1 MHKQTL
7 PVLLIAILLFTSCSH
22 LYTPALYHADIVYQ
36 PKPAS
41 FDTVKS
47 ATYISAALGAN
58 TSADGQDLLT
68 SGQINISRGYVFNGF
83 NLAYGAFGVAGDY
96 NNSTTSN
103 SATNNPPNNFKDIF
117 FGAVGARAS
126 ANLYVNSGRFD
137 FRYIG
142 IEMAYSHE
150 FGAYAN
156 FRQTIISSP
165 NYYDDPRTGLF
176 TVGLT
181 SEILFHNVDNADF
194 ENGIRVFLGTTF
206 GYDDLSN
213 GYYTSSTYI
222 DKLTHYV
229 FPKATYFFKI
239 KRVFGSIE
247 AGSQI
252 MLRFGYTF

>member
-1 MHKQTL
+1 MRKQTL
-7 PVLLIAILLFTSCSH
+7 SVLLIALLFTSCSH
-22 LYTPALYHADIVYQ
+22 VYTPALYHADIVYQ

-58 TSADGQDLLT
+58 TSIDGQDLLT
-68 SGQINISRGYVFNGF
+68 GGQLNISRGYVFNGF
-83 NLAYGAFGVAGDY
+83 NLAYGAFGAAGDY
-96 NNSTTSN
+96 NNGTTNN
-103 SATNNPPNNFKDIF
+103 SATNNPTNNFRDIF

-126 ANLYVNSGRFD
+126 ANLFVNSGRFD
-137 FRYIG
+137 FRFIG

-150 FGAYAN
+150 FGSYAD
-156 FRQTIISSP
+156 FRQSIKSSSD
-165 NYYDDPRTGLF
+165 YYDDPRTNLF
-176 TVGLT
+176 TIGLT
-181 SEILFHNVDNADF
+181 SEVLFHNVDNTDF
-194 ENGIRVFLGTTF
+194 ENGIRVFLGTTI

-213 GYYTSSTYI
+213 DYYTSNTYI

-239 KRVFGSIE
+239 KQIFGSVE

-252 MLRFGYTF
+252 MVRFGYAF